1 VTEAPD
7 GDTTEPPYWERFHPW
22 TGAEPPRAWFRS
34 SAPSLDLSGD
44 WKFRWSGRADGPAGF
59 ARPSADDQDWATLP
73 VPSQWQLHGYGAP
86 AYTNIRYPFPLDPPR
101 VPTDNPTGDYRVR
114 FNLPP
119 GWPAGHTILRFDGVD
134 SCARV
139 WLNGTELGVISG
151 SRLPAEFD
159 VTSLVNPAQRDNLL
173 AVRVHQWSSGSYLE
187 DQDMWWLS
195 GIFRRVML
203 LSRPDSG
210 VRDYFVHT
218 EYDHRT
224 GQGTLRVDADAG
236 GPARVTVPALGI
248 DVAAG
253 ETTTVPAVEPW
264 SAESPRLYRGVLTT
278 PGETVPLTIG
288 FRTVA
293 IRDGILTVNGRRVL
307 FRGVN
312 RHEFDPDR
320 GRAVTEPVM
329 RRDVLLMKQH
339 NINSVRT
346 SHYPPDPRFLELCDE
361 YGLYVIDECDLETHG
376 FLGHGH
382 QPAPDN
388 PAGQPDW
395 QQALVS
401 RMQRMVERDKNHPS
415 IVLWSLGNE
424 SGAGRNLGA
433 MADWA
438 RRRDPSRPLH
448 YERDPTY
455 RDVDVFSQ
463 MYTPHA
469 EVERIGQGRE
479 EPLDDP
485 ELDARRRAMP
495 FILCEYGHAMGN
507 GPGGLTEYQDLF
519 DRYPRCQGGFIWEW
533 IDHGLRTRDERGEYY
548 GYGGDFSEP
557 LHDGNFV
564 ADGLLFPDRAPSPG
578 LLEYAKVIEPVRISR
593 DGDRLR
599 VANRY
604 DFLDLSHLRFT
615 WIAEADGQPL
625 ASGELTVPP
634 VGPGASV
641 SVLLPA
647 IPALGGAGEANDAN
661 RVYVTGGVDGAR
673 GERWLTVRAELAAD
687 KPWAKAGHEIAWAQV
702 PVEKMS
708 PPLSP
713 PPPAPDSATDP
724 EPVTVTATTI
734 QVGPG
739 RFDPATGTLTHLGP
753 LSVDGPRLDVWRA
766 PIDNERWFST
776 EQNELAWRELGLH
789 RMQHRVAAVETSPD
803 ELVVRTRVAPA
814 ASRLGLFATYRWT
827 ATGDELSLTVEVEP
841 DGTWAVP
848 LPRLGLRMAGP
859 ATLDQVTWFGLGP
872 GEAYR
877 DSRRAVRVGR
887 HRATV
892 GELQTPYVF
901 PQENG
906 NRADVRWAEITD
918 AAGAGLRV
926 AGDPVFGLTVRRW
939 TTEDLDAARHPH
951 QLTPRDS
958 LFINIDH
965 AQHGLGTGSCGPAV
979 LPAHRLLAEPVTFRV
994 TFQPLAGG

>member
-1 VTEAPD
+1 V
-7 GDTTEPPYWERFHPW
+7 
-22 TGAEPPRAWFRS
+22 
-34 SAPSLDLSGD
+34 
-44 WKFRWSGRADGPAGF
+44 
-59 ARPSADDQDWATLP
+59 
-73 VPSQWQLHGYGAP
+73 
-86 AYTNIRYPFPLDPPR
+86 DPPR

-114 FNLPP
+114 FRVPP
-119 GWPAGHTILRFDGVD
+119 GWPAGRVVLRFDGVD

-159 VTSLVNPAQRDNLL
+159 VTGALNPPGQDNLL

-203 LSRPDSG
+203 LARPDGG

-218 EYDHRT
+218 GYDHRT
-224 GQGTLRVDADAG
+224 GQGTLRVDVDG
-236 GPARVTVPALGI
+236 PEPARVTVPELGI

-253 ETTTVPAVEPW
+253 ETVTVPAVGPW
-264 SAESPRLYRGVLTT
+264 SAESPRLYRGALIT
-278 PGETVPLTIG
+278 PGETVPLPIG

-376 FLGHGH
+376 FLGHSH

-424 SGAGRNLGA
+424 SGGGQNLTA

-485 ELDARRRAMP
+485 ELDTRRRAMP

-507 GPGGLTEYQDLF
+507 GPGGLTEYQELF

-548 GYGGDFSEP
+548 GYGGDFGEP

-564 ADGLLFPDRAPSPG
+564 ADGLLFPDRTPSPG

-604 DFLDLSHLRFT
+604 DFLDLAHLDFA
-615 WIAEADGQPL
+615 WSAEVDGEPL
-625 ASGELTVPP
+625 AAGPLAVPP
-634 VGPGASV
+634 VGPGQSTTV
-641 SVLLPA
+641 PLPA
-647 IPALGGAGEANDAN
+647 VPAAAGE
-661 RVYVTGGVDGAR
+661 V
-673 GERWLTVRAELAAD
+673 WLTVGAVLAAD
-687 KPWAKAGHEIAWAQV
+687 HPWAEAGHEIGWGQF

-708 PPLSP
+708 APPAPSA
-713 PPPAPDSATDP
+713 PAPDSATDP

-739 RFDPATGTLTHLGP
+739 RFDPATGTLTHLGA
-753 LSVDGPRLDVWRA
+753 LAVDGPRLDVWRA
-766 PIDNERWFST
+766 PIDNERWFAT
-776 EQNELAWRELGLH
+776 EKNEVAWRELGLH
-789 RMQHRVAAVETSPD
+789 RMQHRVADVTAGPD

-814 ASRLGLFATYRWT
+814 ASRLGLFATYRWA
-827 ATGDELSLTVEVEP
+827 ATGDGLRLTVQVEP
-841 DGTWAVP
+841 DGTWPVP

-859 ATLDQVTWFGLGP
+859 AGLDQVTWFGLGP

-887 HRATV
+887 YRATV

-906 NRADVRWAEITD
+906 NRADVRWAEVTD
-918 AAGAGLRV
+918 ATGAGLRV
-926 AGDPVFGLTVRRW
+926 AGDPVIGLTVRRW
-939 TTEDLDAARHPH
+939 TTEDLDTARHPN
-951 QLTPRDS
+951 QLAPRDR

-965 AQHGLGTGSCGPAV
+965 AHHGLGTGSCGPAV
-979 LPAHRLLAEPVTFRV
+979 LSAYRLRAEPATFRV
-994 TFQPLAGG
+994 TFQPL